1 MFIHIFSENLGWG
14 VGKILF
20 HMKQTAGIERHLL
33 VGTDDEVSFGVLPT
47 TPLDHQKHT
56 IILQEVQR
64 LWHSGLFVSH
74 LLVLLFFTFINLD
87 CLLFV
92 SCNLA

>member
-1 MFIHIFSENLGWG
+1 
-14 VGKILF
+14 
-20 HMKQTAGIERHLL
+20 MKQTAGIERHLL

-47 TPLDHQKHT
+47 TSLDHQKHT
-56 IILQEVQR
+56 IIQR

-92 SCNLA
+92 SFVLAM

>member
-1 MFIHIFSENLGWG
+1 M
-14 VGKILF
+14 LF

-74 LLVLLFFTFINLD
+74 LLVLLFFTFNHLD

-92 SCNLA
+92 SCPLA